1 MSETH
6 LEVGSSYVVPET
18 KLRMAVVGL
27 RMGLGHCGGAVDS
40 GCFELVGVCD
50 LSEDALKAARTR
62 FPGARGFTDFGVM
75 LEEVRPEVVVI
86 ATPNAIHHVQC
97 MAALGSSG
105 LRGLMVEKPMTLTLA
120 QAREVMGVARER
132 GVKVAVNHQRRTW
145 PVFRTMRRLM
155 VSGAIGAPKLIRGS
169 CAGDFLSDGTH
180 LVDTTRYLAGD
191 AKVRG
196 LWATV
201 FRGID
206 THHTGVRF
214 GHTTDTGAMAVLDF
228 EGGLRAELF
237 TGQLQPPGRAY
248 QDYEVIGTEGR
259 LWRAGDQAAVQLL
272 LQDTA
277 GGWRQVRLDPYD
289 VPEHPNLSLANVY
302 VRFYQQIAEGRPNPM
317 SGEAGLA
324 AMEICHAVYESA
336 RLNRRMTFPLQG
348 DVAGWPIDQMI
359 EAGRF

>member
-1 MSETH
+1 MSETNS
-6 LEVGSSYVVPET
+6 EGGWSYAVPET
-18 KLRMAVVGL
+18 RLRLAVVGL
-27 RMGLGHCGGAVDS
+27 RMGLAHCEGAVAS
-40 GCFELVGVCD
+40 GCFELVSVCD
-50 LSEDALKAARTR
+50 LSDDALKTATSR
-62 FPGARGFTDFGVM
+62 FPGAKGFADFAAM
-75 LEEVRPEVVVI
+75 LPEVRPEVVVI
-86 ATPNAIHHVQC
+86 ATPNQIHHAQC
-97 MAALGSSG
+97 MAALGSPG

-120 QAREVMGVARER
+120 QAREVMDVARDK

-145 PVFRTMRRLM
+145 PVFRTMRKLM
-155 VSGAIGAPKLIRGS
+155 VSGAIGTPQLIRAS

-180 LVDTTRYLAGD
+180 LVDTTRFLTGD

-201 FRGID
+201 FRGVD
-206 THHTGVRF
+206 SYYTGTRF

-228 EGGLRAELF
+228 DGGLRAELF
-237 TGQLQPPGRAY
+237 TGQLQPAGRAY

-277 GGWRQVRLDPYD
+277 GGWRQVKLEPYD

-302 VRFYQQIAEGRPNPM
+302 VRFYQQIVEARPNPM
-317 SGEAGLA
+317 SGAAGLA

-336 RLNRRMTFPLQG
+336 RLNRRMTFPLEG
-348 DVAGWPIDQMI
+348 DVGRWPIDQMI